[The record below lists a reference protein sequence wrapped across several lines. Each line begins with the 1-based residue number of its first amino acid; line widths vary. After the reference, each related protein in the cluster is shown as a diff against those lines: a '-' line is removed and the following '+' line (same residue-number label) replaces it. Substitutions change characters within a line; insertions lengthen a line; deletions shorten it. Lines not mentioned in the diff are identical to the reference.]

1 MALHTKAE
9 SDPICSND
17 CFVGLLDVCDFDEG
31 YASHLSEEE
40 RGQYADLPNQARR
53 NEWLAGRLSAKY
65 LFLNRLE
72 MSRAIAR
79 RPGRPAL
86 SKLTLEK
93 LGAYSPWMYQSVEV
107 LANDGMPTF
116 VWCGKSRPESV
127 SLSHAGGVS
136 CAAIGVGAPTAV
148 DIETSVPRNEAFY
161 RYNFSQAERDWATG
175 KSGGESTASNWL
187 FTFLWTLKESALK
200 LGVLDQASLW
210 SLPRIEIAGLYGL
223 NDIEPLCRG
232 RTMDGDFV
240 MFTTSVKYHRR
251 EIQVRVAVTGT
262 RGVVLTVMNPLIGA
276 SN

>member
-1 MALHTKAE
+1 MAPHTKAE
-9 SDPICSND
+9 SDQTCPNE
-17 CFVGLLDVCDFDEG
+17 CFVGLVDVCDFDEE
-31 YASHLSEEE
+31 YASHLSEVE

-72 MSRAIAR
+72 MSRVIAC
-79 RPGRPAL
+79 RPGSPAL
-86 SKLTLEK
+86 SKLTREN
-93 LGAYSPWMYQSVEV
+93 LGAYSPWMYQRVEV
-107 LANDGMPTF
+107 LARGGIPTF

-136 CAAIGVGAPTAV
+136 CAAVGVGAPTAV

-175 KSGGESTASNWL
+175 KSGGESTTSNWL

-200 LGVLDQASLW
+200 LGVLDEASLW
-210 SLPRIEIAGLYGL
+210 SLPRIEIDGLYGL
-223 NDIEPLCRG
+223 NAVEPLCRG
-232 RTMDGDFV
+232 GTIDDDFV
-240 MFTTSVKYHRR
+240 MLTTSVKYDCR
-251 EIQVRVAVTGT
+251 EIHVQVAVTGT